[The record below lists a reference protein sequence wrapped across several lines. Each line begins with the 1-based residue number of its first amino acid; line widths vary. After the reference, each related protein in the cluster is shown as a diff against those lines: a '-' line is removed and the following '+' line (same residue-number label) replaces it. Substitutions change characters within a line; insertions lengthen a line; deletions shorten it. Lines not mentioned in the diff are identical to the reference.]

1 MLGTHFSQPGS
12 DWFLGLAVSSLIKRP
27 SLCFIPHNSTLF
39 PIYCLAHVMDG
50 AGGYHDTS
58 PDVRLNGYLP
68 IYDEA
73 PPLALHSNGTL
84 NSLIRSRSSTSL
96 HRKKRPSSIFRNE
109 LIDEEAQHANGTAS
123 PVWRFHR
130 DRGDGDD
137 LAHERR
143 ASQVLNN
150 PQMRSMRLI
159 GNSNP
164 RYNWKRYWKTEEEL
178 KQFKKPLFVLPSTQ
192 CLAGPRTTDVASSD
206 LSGVLCA
213 MNEIRYCVRSDFL

>member
-1 MLGTHFSQPGS
+1 
-12 DWFLGLAVSSLIKRP
+12 
-27 SLCFIPHNSTLF
+27 
-39 PIYCLAHVMDG
+39 MDG

-84 NSLIRSRSSTSL
+84 NSLIRSRSNTSL
-96 HRKKRPSSIFRNE
+96 HRKKRPSSVFRNE
-109 LIDEEAQHANGTAS
+109 LLDEEAQHANGAAS
-123 PVWRFHR
+123 PVWQFRR

-143 ASQVLNN
+143 ASHVLNN

-178 KQFKKPLFVLPSTQ
+178 KQMNKPLFVPPSTKFVV
-192 CLAGPRTTDVASSD
+192 CPVERLRRI
-206 LSGVLCA
+206 
-213 MNEIRYCVRSDFL
+213 E